1 MSTEPEKIYL
11 HDPHGYFDDDNDY
24 MGINTVMWSEDRIDE
39 ADYEY
44 IRSHKNLAKPDAV
57 SGEVRKH
64 GGGFCEKKIHDDRR
78 GGYLHDKYDDAMY
91 LVDGVAYCGR
101 CHNYIE
107 PVI

>member
-1 MSTEPEKIYL
+1 MGSMNEQEKIEYNKML
-11 HDPHGYFDDDNDY
+11 RK
-24 MGINTVMWSEDRIDE
+24 TSEPVL
-39 ADYEY
+39 
-44 IRSHKNLAKPDAV
+44 SHAV